1 MVKTLKLY
9 NPILINNAM
18 VDSLTYDEN
27 EITGALF
34 AEAEAEKK
42 TAGGVKNFGINL
54 SFEFDTAFHLFI
66 GMAAIIAVNP
76 HISFDDLER
85 LKGADV
91 VEVTKIG
98 RNFILNPA
106 ASTQDNTDEPSE
118 TTQEPITP
126 ASKTSKKSE

>member
-9 NPILINNAM
+9 NPILINNTM

-91 VEVTKIG
+91 VKVTSIG
-98 RNFILNPA
+98 RNFIMKPEESA
-106 ASTQDNTDEPSE
+106 PDNTEAPSE
-118 TTQEPITP
+118 TTQKPTTR
-126 ASKTSKKSE
+126 ASETSKKSE